1 MVAPINSAALN
12 AYAQAAKMATAAS
25 GGDAGAAA
33 APGSSFG
40 ELLNGVMNDAV
51 NAGRAAEA
59 KAASVAQ
66 GKGDLVDVVTAVN
79 AAEMTLETVV
89 AIRDRVI
96 SAYQDI
102 MRMPI

>member
-1 MVAPINSAALN
+1 MATLVNPAAVS
-12 AYAQAAKMATAAS
+12 AYAKAAKIAATSGAGEAAT
-25 GGDAGAAA
+25 AA

-40 ELLNGVMNDAV
+40 DMLSGVMKDMV
-51 NAGRAAEA
+51 NSGRAAEA
-59 KAASVAQ
+59 KTNAVAQ

-79 AAEMTLETVV
+79 SAEVTLETVV

>member
-1 MVAPINSAALN
+1 MAAPINPAALS
-12 AYAQAAKMATAAS
+12 AYAQAAKMAAAS
-25 GGDAGAAA
+25 GAGEAAVAA
-33 APGSSFG
+33 APGASFG
-40 ELLNGVMNDAV
+40 ELLSGVMKDAV
-51 NAGRAAEA
+51 AAGRAAEA

-79 AAEMTLETVV
+79 SAEITLETVV